1 MLLALAPPGQQ
12 TEITGDTISP
22 RHAVTTRG
30 GQLLTK
36 LYNEKEM
43 QDAVKAVAEKQ
54 VQQET
59 CGALGNT
66 KGARRFE
73 TFIERICELSLRL
86 RDPPAQR
93 ACPAVCTAGA
103 RLFAKSPHDLPDFRH
118 WETGFGHR
126 AQRHRPPGAGR
137 PGRAAPSYNRNLWNA
152 QPLRNGYVTAAP
164 PSGSWNLE
172 PQISARGTGTPRNR
186 ATGAEASRPFAPCRA
201 KRHFP
206 NQTLRH
212 PRRLNSDSVQGES
225 RWRRRPVVLPPY
237 ATKATGAR
245 LRGDGAFSLDPAGD
259 PLPAGEPSRSIAPR
273 SAADPPADV
282 PLLG

>member
-186 ATGAEASRPFAPCRA
+186 ATGAEASLRVGRKDTFPTKPSAILDASIRTPCRA
-201 KRHFP
+201 R
-206 NQTLRH
+206 
-212 PRRLNSDSVQGES
+212 
-225 RWRRRPVVLPPY
+225 VVGVAAPSSCHLMPQKQQALGCA
-237 ATKATGAR
+237 ATAPSPWIPLATHY
-245 LRGDGAFSLDPAGD
+245 
-259 PLPAGEPSRSIAPR
+259 
-273 SAADPPADV
+273 PPAS
-282 PLLG
+282 PQEA